1 MQPTRADAVY
11 AGLRRAIIEQALA
24 PGDKLPEDSI
34 GRSFGVS
41 RTLVRGALARLQAE
55 GLVRLRANRGAEV
68 ASPTLE
74 EASDIFEM
82 RRCLELEAT
91 RRLATRAQPAD
102 IARLE
107 AHLAEE
113 SAAAA
118 GNDDRSIRLAG
129 EFHILLAEL
138 AGNQVL
144 LGYVAELV
152 SRCSLILALY
162 GRPHSAECGIREH
175 AEIIEALRH
184 HDATTAATLMERHL
198 GDVASRAHLTDPTTR
213 RHDISHILDRYAPPG
228 A

>member
-1 MQPTRADAVY
+1 MAPTRADTVY

-24 PGDKLPEDSI
+24 PGDKLPEDQI

-41 RTLVRGALARLQAE
+41 RTLVRGALSRLQSE
-55 GLVRLRANRGAEV
+55 GLVHIRANRGAEV
-68 ASPTLE
+68 ARPTLA
-74 EASDIFEM
+74 EATDIFEM

-91 RRLATRAQPAD
+91 RRLAARAGPDD

-113 SAAAA
+113 TASL
-118 GNDDRSIRLAG
+118 GVNDTRSIRLAG

-162 GRPHSAECGIREH
+162 GRPHSAECGVREH
-175 AEIIEALRH
+175 RDIIEALRRRDGDAAARLMH
-184 HDATTAATLMERHL
+184 HHL
-198 GDVASRAHLTDPTTR
+198 DDVAGRALLSDPAAR
-213 RHDISHILDRYAPPG
+213 PRDLGAILEPYAG
-228 A
+228 